1 MTEEVIVARRFRGP
15 PASGNGGY
23 CCGLLA
29 QRMAGA
35 VEVTLRAPPPLD
47 RALGIDCDASGCAL
61 RDGAQV
67 IGQARATALD
77 LELREP
83 PSLAHAERCVQRFTG
98 FSAHV
103 FPECFTCGPARAEGD
118 GLRIF
123 TGPSDDG
130 SYVAAPWVPHA
141 SLAEHGVV
149 PAPIVWAA
157 LDCPGY
163 FAAASGLNAL
173 LGRMTAELVRLPKA
187 GEACVVMGWA
197 LGREGRKIH
206 AATALFDER
215 GGLLGSARQTWIALE
230 TQASSLTT

>member
-1 MTEEVIVARRFRGP
+1 MSEEVIVARRFRGP

-47 RALGIDCDASGCAL
+47 RTLGIDCDAGGCAL
-61 RDGAQV
+61 RDGAQL
-67 IGQARATALD
+67 IGQARAAALELD
-77 LELREP
+77 LPEP
-83 PSLAHAERCVQRFTG
+83 PSFEQAERCAARFTG
-98 FSAHV
+98 FRSHV
-103 FPECFTCGPARAEGD
+103 FPECFTCGPSRAEGD

-130 SYVAAPWVPHA
+130 SYVAAPWVPDD
-141 SLAEHGVV
+141 SLTEHGVV
-149 PAPIVWAA
+149 AAPIVWAA

-173 LGRMTAELVRLPKA
+173 LGRMTGQLVRLPRA
-187 GEACVVMGWA
+187 GERCVVIGWG
-197 LGREGRKIH
+197 LGREGRKIQ
-206 AATALFDER
+206 AATALFDEQR
-215 GGLLGSARQTWIALE
+215 RLIGSARQTWIALE
-230 TQASSLTT
+230 